1 MTPLLHA
8 AFRASEQVELLPGA
22 KSATERVRVLLSEKI
37 GGFIQLQGGIIDIVA
52 SKLTTSSF

>member
-8 AFRASEQVELLPGA
+8 AFRGSEQVELLPGA
-22 KSATERVRVLLSEKI
+22 KSANERVRVLLSEKI
-37 GGFIQLQGGIIDIVA
+37 GGFIQLQGGIIDIAA